1 MDPDPFS
8 LFLVLF
14 ELQGSLLIQFT
25 SLVFLLIASGLI
37 SGAEV
42 AFFSLTKEQLESE
55 EEQTSRQMKLTQKLL
70 NEPKRLLATILIAN
84 NFINIAI
91 VLLFSLISEV
101 LFGKIGNPLI
111 VLLIE
116 IGLITFL
123 ILFFGEILPKVYANR
138 NALKFSKTM
147 ASPIYFIDH
156 YVLFFLTLPMS
167 RVTRFMES
175 RLAQKN
181 NEFSI
186 DKLSQAFELTA
197 EEETT
202 KEEQRILKGIVNFGN
217 TDTKQVMCPRID
229 LFALSQDMNMETI
242 TKQILEKGF
251 SRVPVYEESID
262 KVIGILYTK
271 DLLPYLDQPNFKWHK
286 LIKPPFYVPENK
298 KLDDLLKEFQH
309 KKIHLAVVVDE
320 YGGTSGI
327 ITLED
332 VIEEIVGDISDEFDD
347 EELIYSKLDNSTYVF
362 DAKINLKDFFKVIEI
377 EEDEVFEKAKGESES
392 LAGFILELAQVLP
405 KMGQVISF
413 NSYQFIIESVDRKRI
428 KRVKVILPKKYD

>member
-14 ELQGSLLIQFT
+14 ELQGPLLIQFT
-25 SLVFLLIASGLI
+25 SLVFLLISSGLI

-91 VLLFSLISEV
+91 VLLFALISEV

-156 YVLFFLTLPMS
+156 YLLFFLTLPMS

-229 LFALSQDMNMETI
+229 LFALSQEMNMETI

-271 DLLPYLDQPNFKWHK
+271 DLLPYLDQPNFKWQK

-347 EELIYSKLDNSTYVF
+347 EELIYSKLDNNTYVF

>member
-1 MDPDPFS
+1 MDPDSAS
-8 LFLVLF
+8 LFFGLF
-14 ELQGSLLIQFT
+14 EVNGSFVIQLC
-25 SLVFLLIASGLI
+25 SILFLLIASGLI

-42 AFFSLTKEQLESE
+42 AFFSLTKEHLESE
-55 EEQTSRQMKLTQKLL
+55 KEKISRQMEITKKLL
-70 NEPKRLLATILIAN
+70 KQPKRLLATILITN

-91 VLLFSLISEV
+91 VLLFALIGEI
-101 LFGKIGNPLI
+101 LFSSIENQLLI
-111 VLLIE
+111 LLIE

-147 ASPIYFIDH
+147 AFPVYFIDR
-156 YVLFFLTLPMS
+156 YLLFFITLPMS
-167 RVTRFMES
+167 KVTRFMES
-175 RLAQKN
+175 RLLQKN

-186 DKLSQAFELTA
+186 DKISQALELTA

-229 LFALSQDMNMETI
+229 LFALSQEMDLETI
-242 TKQILEKGF
+242 INQILQRGF
-251 SRVPVYEESID
+251 SRVPVYQETID
-262 KVIGILYTK
+262 NVIGILYTK
-271 DLLPYLDQPNFKWHK
+271 DLLPYLDKPNFKWQK
-286 LIKPPFYVPENK
+286 LLKPPFYVPENK
-298 KLDDLLKEFQH
+298 KLDDLLKEFQN

-320 YGGTSGI
+320 YGGTSGV

-347 EELIYSKLDNSTYVF
+347 EELIYSKLDNRTYVF
-362 DAKINLKDFFKVIEI
+362 DAKINLKDFYKVIEI
-377 EEDEVFEKAKGESES
+377 DEDEGFEKAKGESES
-392 LAGFILELAQVLP
+392 LAGFILELSQAFP
-405 KMGQVISF
+405 KIGQVVLY

-428 KRVKVILPKKYD
+428 KRVKVILPQKV

>member
-1 MDPDPFS
+1 
-8 LFLVLF
+8 
-14 ELQGSLLIQFT
+14 
-25 SLVFLLIASGLI
+25 LIASGLI

-42 AFFSLTKEQLESE
+42 AFFSLTKEHLESE
-55 EEQTSRQMKLTQKLL
+55 KEKISRQMEITKKLL
-70 NEPKRLLATILIAN
+70 KQPKRLLATILITN

-91 VLLFSLISEV
+91 VLLFALIGEI
-101 LFGKIGNPLI
+101 LFSSIENQLLI
-111 VLLIE
+111 LLIE

-147 ASPIYFIDH
+147 AFPVYFIDR
-156 YVLFFLTLPMS
+156 YLLFFITLPMS
-167 RVTRFMES
+167 KVTRFMES
-175 RLAQKN
+175 RLLQKN

-186 DKLSQAFELTA
+186 DKISQALELTA

-229 LFALSQDMNMETI
+229 LFALSQEMDLETI
-242 TKQILEKGF
+242 INQILQRGF
-251 SRVPVYEESID
+251 SRVPVYQETID
-262 KVIGILYTK
+262 NVIGILYTK
-271 DLLPYLDQPNFKWHK
+271 DLLPYLDRPNFKWQK
-286 LIKPPFYVPENK
+286 LLKPPFYVPENK
-298 KLDDLLKEFQH
+298 KLDDLLKEFQN

-320 YGGTSGI
+320 YGGTSGV

-362 DAKINLKDFFKVIEI
+362 DAKINLKDFYKVIEI
-377 EEDEVFEKAKGESES
+377 DEDEGFEKAKGESES
-392 LAGFILELAQVLP
+392 LAGFILELSQAFP
-405 KMGQVISF
+405 KIGQVILY

-428 KRVKVILPKKYD
+428 KRVKVILPQKV